1 MRRRKESK
9 GNAESLRAD
18 PLSAVAE
25 LASFLV
31 GLGRLRVLAERSDA
45 TRIKTSTR
53 NYLNKLIIYEWILI
67 YCISK
72 MRDNKI
78 EFSII

>member
-25 LASFLV
+25 LASFRV
-31 GLGRLRVLAERSDA
+31 ELGRLRVLVWRSEA
-45 TRIKTSTR
+45 TPLVKDKHTQLSQQV
-53 NYLNKLIIYEWILI
+53 ILWV
-67 YCISK
+67 
-72 MRDNKI
+72 NI
-78 EFSII
+78 E

>member
-25 LASFLV
+25 LASFRV
-31 GLGRLRVLAERSDA
+31 GLGRLRVLVWRSEA
-45 TRIKTSTR
+45 TPLVKDKHTQLSQQVILGYIESRHSF
-53 NYLNKLIIYEWILI
+53 NYLLLT
-67 YCISK
+67 K
-72 MRDNKI
+72 M
-78 EFSII
+78 